1 MKKETPL
8 QKTLV
13 VKTLKKRN
21 SMQHDA
27 IKKALAEHFKSLPE
41 VIQRAI
47 TDATVEARM
56 QKLSGQYKLHFDQWQ
71 KLEYEVLMALY
82 GVTPME
88 SIEENIAA
96 HIAVDAETAQTLAR
110 DITAQVFEPIRATLE
125 RALEHPEALPKEGT
139 PVEDLT
145 AEILA
150 QKPIQTPTAPP
161 PLVQKPTLSDSYKT
175 GEPSTVRKHIDN
187 DPYREPVS

>member
-1 MKKETPL
+1 
-8 QKTLV
+8 
-13 VKTLKKRN
+13 
-21 SMQHDA
+21 MQHDA
-27 IKKALAEHFKSLPE
+27 IKQVLTEHFRSLPE
-41 VIQRAI
+41 VIQSAI
-47 TDATVEARM
+47 TEAAVEARM

-82 GVTPME
+82 GITPME

-96 HIAVDAETAQTLAR
+96 HIAVDAATAHILAS

-150 QKPIQTPTAPP
+150 KKPTQTPAAPSAP
-161 PLVQKPTLSDSYKT
+161 VQKPTLSDSYKT
-175 GEPSTVRKHIDN
+175 GEPSTARKHIDN